1 MGLHLHCKLNL
12 QWVFEFANEFALN
25 YNQILRNFS
34 ITLVN
39 KNTEIDEGTAFEF
52 PASFWLFWLDL
63 MHKGAQNFIQF
74 FLLKHWKRLICAF
87 NFAHFCANHNPIEF
101 NDELYFSWALTF
113 YFASI
118 LLLIISQNVFLI
130 EWRVALLQTPHPTPL
145 PPMCW
150 CIIECYSII
159 H

>member
-1 MGLHLHCKLNL
+1 MGLHCLHLHRKLNL

-87 NFAHFCANHNPIEF
+87 NFAHFCASHNPIEF
-101 NDELYFSWALTF
+101 HDELYFSWAQTF

-118 LLLIISQNVFLI
+118 LFLQLEKCFPNWMASRPAPNIPPNTNVLM
-130 EWRVALLQTPHPTPL
+130 H
-145 PPMCW
+145 
-150 CIIECYSII
+150 
-159 H
+159 